1 MIYVNDHPPPHFH
14 AKAGEFEALVS
25 IATGDVLEG
34 LLPKAKLR
42 KLQNWFRPRQE
53 ELAFVWTEIQARRYR
68 GGLIG

>member
-14 AKAGEFEALVS
+14 AKAGEF
-25 IATGDVLEG
+25 ATGDVLEG
-34 LLPKAKLR
+34 LLPRAKLR
-42 KLQNWFRPRQE
+42 KLQDWFRRRQE